1 MLEAGVFSYMPS
13 ASTSAAP
20 TLPAGLSCLALRREL
35 GESKHLDSLEES
47 LINLERYVIDQ
58 NVPLETSPAFT
69 GRDSI
74 PLRFKALFSENAPDQ
89 PRLLVPDV
97 LRAAI
102 AMEDSEV
109 INGLVQSR
117 DPQLL
122 LLRNRLL
129 VKYNEV
135 RGPLAAYV
143 SGNTSKIAVK
153 CISEMWQAWVEFEK
167 TWLYEEESHIV
178 ASFQPLV
185 DVLLAVE
192 PFLRSRGR
200 ERVLPHPRSEKQKVN
215 SVMMLEAICSALPRL
230 TAVLVPA
237 VDRCLIFDPVL
248 LLLAEHVQGRLRGTI
263 TPADQDEI
271 RLAHTIAEECCDVAV
286 APLDRPMS
294 TGSVWS
300 QSGQPAF
307 IAKALCCSP
316 LMSPQD
322 SRLVTSL
329 AGLSQADFTQLRS
342 AGVDLIGCC
351 RKRSALE
358 EYALKA
364 VGHIASR
371 GTQGK
376 RGSLAQSSVGA
387 HRADNLTA
395 GLLRRF
401 DQLLDVLLSMKSTL
415 EHIPTD
421 LSTHPRLP
429 AAVVAFNTAY
439 KRAARLY
446 MEPDNLL

>member
-1 MLEAGVFSYMPS
+1 MPS

-74 PLRFKALFSENAPDQ
+74 PLRFKVWSPGSGIRIIRLAQALFSDNGPDQ

-102 AMEDSEV
+102 AMDDSEV
-109 INGLVQSR
+109 NNGLVQSR

-129 VKYNEV
+129 LAYNEV
-135 RGPLAAYV
+135 RRPLAAYL
-143 SGNTSKIAVK
+143 SGKATKIAVK
-153 CISEMWQAWVEFEK
+153 CISDLWQAWVEFEK

-215 SVMMLEAICSALPRL
+215 SVTMLEAICSALPRL

-248 LLLAEHVQGRLRGTI
+248 LLLA
-263 TPADQDEI
+263 
-271 RLAHTIAEECCDVAV
+271 
-286 APLDRPMS
+286 
-294 TGSVWS
+294 
-300 QSGQPAF
+300 
-307 IAKALCCSP
+307 
-316 LMSPQD
+316 
-322 SRLVTSL
+322 
-329 AGLSQADFTQLRS
+329 
-342 AGVDLIGCC
+342 
-351 RKRSALE
+351 
-358 EYALKA
+358 
-364 VGHIASR
+364 
-371 GTQGK
+371 
-376 RGSLAQSSVGA
+376 
-387 HRADNLTA
+387 
-395 GLLRRF
+395 
-401 DQLLDVLLSMKSTL
+401 
-415 EHIPTD
+415 
-421 LSTHPRLP
+421 
-429 AAVVAFNTAY
+429 
-439 KRAARLY
+439 
-446 MEPDNLL
+446 